1 MNVAGLLVYRVS
13 GKRYSIMSGM
23 SPPALVLYPPLLYFF
38 LSFGP
43 ASKVPKLT
51 HYGVV

>member
-1 MNVAGLLVYRVS
+1 MELLGLNILREFEIAT
-13 GKRYSIMSGM
+13 KN
-23 SPPALVLYPPLLYFF
+23 LFF